1 MGDVWTVEKHVPDRT
16 ALGSVAGAE
25 SRPRDMEQLHVVVL
39 SKEKET
45 VTAVRAAVES
55 NSLGSLAGV
64 CENLKALRAELT
76 PLIAAERSVAVLVDV
91 DCPSEQ
97 EQFWQELSR
106 VTSAYPSV
114 RFLAV
119 ALEFNEDLVLQ
130 AMQAGARHFLRKGT
144 IASELGIAVRRLL
157 AYETEAPVTPGVVVS
172 VFSCSGG
179 CGATTVAVN
188 LANELRLL
196 TSKQVL
202 IVDLDNYY
210 GAVASYLNL
219 KGNYGIAHIL
229 GRGDE
234 VDRHV
239 IDTSIIPCAEGID
252 VLLSPAVAAS
262 DRPEEFR
269 CENIT
274 KAMEACKE
282 SRDYVVVDAPRLPDE
297 TLADLALLS
306 RAVLLV
312 FQPTVKDV
320 RFVRA
325 AISFLADVGV
335 APERVIPVANR
346 VKKRG
351 AFLKLDDSH
360 RAVGSEAVF
369 RIRNNWRKAVKCINY
384 GQPIARVAGRSN
396 LRRDLRAL
404 ARKVHG
410 IVSS

>member
-1 MGDVWTVEKHVPDRT
+1 MGDVWTAEKHVPDRT
-16 ALGSVAGAE
+16 TLGSVAGVE
-25 SRPRDMEQLHVVVL
+25 SRPRDMKQLQVVVL
-39 SKEKET
+39 SKESET

-55 NSLGSLAGV
+55 NALGTLAGV
-64 CENLKALRAELT
+64 CKDLTALRAELT
-76 PLIAAERSVAVLVDV
+76 PLIAAERSAVVLVDV
-91 DCPSEQ
+91 DSPSEQ
-97 EQFWQELSR
+97 FLQELSK

-119 ALEFNEDLVLQ
+119 ALEFNEELVLQ
-130 AMQAGARHFLRKGT
+130 AMQSGARHFLRKGT
-144 IASELGIAVRRLL
+144 IASELGIAIKRLL
-157 AYETEAPVTPGVVVS
+157 AYEMETPVTPGVVIS

-188 LANELRLL
+188 LANELRML
-196 TSKQVL
+196 TAKQVL

-219 KGNYGIAHIL
+219 KGDYGIAHVL

-239 IDTSIIPCAEGID
+239 IDTSIVPCAEGID
-252 VLLSPAVAAS
+252 VLLSPAVAAA

-269 CENIT
+269 CENIA
-274 KAMEACKE
+274 KAMEVCKE
-282 SRDYVVVDAPRLPDE
+282 SRDYVVVDAPRLPDD

-325 AISFLADVGV
+325 AMAFLTDVGV

-396 LRRDLRAL
+396 LRRDLREL

-410 IVSS
+410 IASS